1 MIKVSSEDL
10 AGNEICLRNLNGP
23 SDLPEVE
30 LRHHWTQA
38 TQKWTQRWGKAAE
51 TSAHS
56 SPSS

>member
-30 LRHHWTQA
+30 LRHHWTRAIQKR
-38 TQKWTQRWGKAAE
+38 TQRTQRWGE
-51 TSAHS
+51 GS
-56 SPSS
+56 

>member
-30 LRHHWTQA
+30 LRHHWTRA
-38 TQKWTQRWGKAAE
+38 TQKRTQRWGKAAE